1 MSHSIDWYSFLLSGQ
16 VAVVTGAAGGIGSA
30 IGQRFVRQGVRVALL
45 DKREE
50 VLAQAEFLGQDAALG
65 IVTDVSDPAS
75 VSAAVEQIL
84 GHFGKIDILVNSAGI
99 LELSC
104 AESMTDSIWDR
115 TLAVNLTGVR
125 LMCQAVGQFMLRAG
139 YGRIVNIAG
148 QGGAVAIE
156 RQMAYCVSKAGVVA
170 LTRSLALEWS
180 PRGVNVN
187 AISPTVVMT
196 DMGRQLCMGQAAN
209 DMRMRT
215 PTRRF
220 AEPEEIA
227 MAALFLASNSAG
239 MITGENLVVDG
250 GYSIQ

>member
-1 MSHSIDWYSFLLSGQ
+1 MAHSIDWYSFLLSGQ

-45 DKREE
+45 DNREE
-50 VLAQAEFLGQDAALG
+50 VLAQAGFLGQDAALG
-65 IVTDVSDPAS
+65 VVTDVTDPVS
-75 VSAAVEQIL
+75 VKAAVEQVV
-84 GHFGKIDILVNSAGI
+84 GHFGKIDILINSAGV

-104 AESMTDSIWDR
+104 AETMTDEIWDR
-115 TLAVNLTGVR
+115 ALAVNLTGVR
-125 LMCQAVGQFMLRAG
+125 LMCQAVGQGMLRAG
-139 YGRIVNIAG
+139 YGRIVNIAAQAG
-148 QGGAVAIE
+148 SVAIE
-156 RQMAYCVSKAGVVA
+156 RQMAYCVSMAGVIA

-187 AISPTVVMT
+187 AISPSVVMT
-196 DMGRQLCMGQAAN
+196 NMGRQLCVGPAAT

-250 GYSIQ
+250 GYGIQ

>member
-1 MSHSIDWYSFLLSGQ
+1 MAHSIDWYSFLLSGQ
-16 VAVVTGAAGGIGSA
+16 VAVVTGAAGGIGTA
-30 IGQRFVRQGVRVALL
+30 VVERFVRQGARVALV
-45 DKREE
+45 DNREQ
-50 VLAQAEFLGQDAALG
+50 VLSQAERLGADVALAVVAD
-65 IVTDVSDPAS
+65 VTERAS
-75 VSAAVEQIL
+75 VAAAMARII
-84 GHFGKIDILVNSAGI
+84 GHFGKVDILVNSAGVV
-99 LELSC
+99 ELAC
-104 AESMTDSIWDR
+104 AENLPDEVWDR

-125 LMCQAVGQFMLRAG
+125 LMCQAAGAFMLRAG
-139 YGRIVNIAG
+139 YGRIVNLAG
-148 QGGAVAIE
+148 QAGSVAIE
-156 RQMAYCVSKAGVVA
+156 QQMAYCVSKAGVLA

-196 DMGRQLCMGQAAN
+196 DMGRKLCLGPQAQE
-209 DMRMRT
+209 MRLRT

-227 MAALFLASNSAG
+227 MAALFLAGNSAG

>member
-1 MSHSIDWYSFLLSGQ
+1 MSHAIDWYSFLLSGQ

-30 IGQRFVRQGVRVALL
+30 ISQRFVRQGVRVAML
-45 DKREE
+45 DNRED

-65 IVTDVSDPAS
+65 IVTDVTDPVSVAS
-75 VSAAVEQIL
+75 AVEQIL
-84 GHFGKIDILVNSAGI
+84 GHFGKVDILINSAGV
-99 LELSC
+99 LELCS
-104 AESMTDSIWDR
+104 AENMTDEIWDR
-115 TLAVNLTGVR
+115 TLATNLTGVR
-125 LMCQAVGQFMLRAG
+125 RMCQAVARSMLRAG

-148 QGGAVAIE
+148 QGGTVALE
-156 RQMAYCVSKAGVVA
+156 RQAAYCVSMAGVIA
-170 LTRSLALEWS
+170 LTRALALEWS

-187 AISPTVVMT
+187 VISPAVVMT
-196 DMGRQLCMGQAAN
+196 GMGRQLCMGAGAN
-209 DMRMRT
+209 DLRMRT